1 MSTTI
6 NDADAAVTAVEPV
19 APVVP
24 SGANDQAIP
33 EALAAVGF
41 EWWMVRWSDFL
52 THIHAVGYR
61 AAFRALDAVHERV
74 APFGAGKPA
83 WDALCRLP
91 SQAWS
96 CEQADAP
103 ACFRMAHD
111 LLACFLAREACME
124 VVRFPRTSHA
134 QPREVRAR
142 AYSRSLCACAA
153 GGAR

>member
-6 NDADAAVTAVEPV
+6 NGAEVAVAGAEPV
-19 APVVP
+19 AQAAPVSAVE
-24 SGANDQAIP
+24 QTIP

-41 EWWMVRWSDFL
+41 EWWMVRWADFL
-52 THIHAVGYR
+52 AYIHEVGYR
-61 AAFRALDAVHERV
+61 AAFCALDAVHERV
-74 APFGAGKPA
+74 APFGAGQLA

-91 SQAWS
+91 EQVWS
-96 CEQADAP
+96 YEQAGATT
-103 ACFRMAHD
+103 CFRQAHEF
-111 LLACFLAREACME
+111 LAVCLAREACME

-142 AYSRSLCACAA
+142 AYSRSLCAGAA

>member
-6 NDADAAVTAVEPV
+6 NGAEVAVAGAEPV
-19 APVVP
+19 AQAAPVSAVE
-24 SGANDQAIP
+24 QTIP

-41 EWWMVRWSDFL
+41 EWWMVRRADFL

-103 ACFRMAHD
+103 ACFRMAHE

-142 AYSRSLCACAA
+142 AYSRSLCAGAA